1 MSAPS
6 RRLFLGALASST
18 ALRAAGP
25 RPNTLFVLV
34 DDLRFDALSCLG
46 HPWLK
51 TPHIDRLAREGAIF
65 TNAFVTTP
73 LCSPARASYLTG
85 RWVHSHGIT
94 DNTNR
99 NEQSH
104 RLITFPML
112 QQKAGYETCYVGK
125 WHMGN
130 DSNPRPGFDHWV
142 SFPGQ
147 GQYFDPPINVN
158 GTLAPQPGF
167 MTDILSGHAID
178 FLRRPH
184 AKPFS
189 LYLAH
194 KAVHGPFTPPGRHKA
209 LYADAPIARHPNAQD
224 NLTGKPALQQPIPT
238 NTKKGNGAQSGPND
252 ETVRNQLRLIQAV
265 DESMGEILKALTETK
280 QLDNT
285 VIIFTSDNGYF
296 HGDHGLGDKRAAYEE
311 SLRIPL
317 LVRYPKW
324 IKPGSRFDADVLN
337 VDIAPT
343 MLEIAGAQ
351 APAEMRG
358 RSLVPVL
365 RGKTKQVRQDFY
377 AEYNQEQQSARIPT
391 WHAVRSREWKYV
403 EYKGHPDWTELY
415 NLKAD
420 PYELKN
426 LINEASAAKV
436 KTKMAARLTEL
447 EKETS

>member
-1 MSAPS
+1 MSALL
-6 RRLFLGALASST
+6 RRQFLAS
-18 ALRAAGP
+18 AAAPLLRAADP

-34 DDLRFDALSCLG
+34 DDLRFNALSCLG

-73 LCSPARASYLTG
+73 LCSPSRGSFLTG
-85 RWVHSHGIT
+85 RWVHAHGIV

-104 RLITFPML
+104 KLITFPLL
-112 QQKAGYETCYVGK
+112 QQQAGYETAYVGK

-130 DSNPRPGFDHWV
+130 DSNPRPGFDTWV

-158 GTLAPQPGF
+158 GKLAVQTGF
-167 MTDILSGHAID
+167 ITDILSRHAVE

-184 AKPFS
+184 SKPFA

-194 KAVHGPFTPPGRHKA
+194 KAVHGPFTPPDRHKT
-209 LYADAPIARHPNAQD
+209 LYTEAPITRHPNAQD
-224 NLTGKPALQQPIPT
+224 SLAGKPALQQPVPT

-252 ETVRNQLRLIQAV
+252 ETIRNQLRLLQAV
-265 DESMGEILKALTETK
+265 DESMGEILKALTETG
-280 QLDNT
+280 QLDKT

-311 SLRIPL
+311 SLRIPM

-324 IKPGSRFDADVLN
+324 IKPGTRFDADVLN

-343 MLEIAGAQ
+343 MLEIAGAK
-351 APAEMRG
+351 APAEMKG
-358 RSLVPVL
+358 KSLVPVL
-365 RGKTKQVRQDFY
+365 RGKAKQVRQDFY
-377 AEYNQEQQSARIPT
+377 AEYQQEQQFARIPT
-391 WHAVRSREWKYV
+391 WHAVRTREWKYV
-403 EYKGHPDWTELY
+403 EYKGHPEWTELY

-426 LINEASAAKV
+426 QINERSAAK
-436 KTKMAARLTEL
+436 TKAKLAARLIEL
-447 EKETS
+447 EKETA